1 MIRPRD
7 ERAIEAEQ
15 EKPIKAPQRV
25 SLINGEPAI
34 TLDLATQR
42 NSGIATVTLSKAPHQ
57 AQVQAYGRI
66 YQSVLAQSQTLAY
79 IDTYMVLA
87 VAASIMFV
95 LAFIVRRNDTGAA
108 STEAAVG

>member
-1 MIRPRD
+1 MSADRRLFGTGRLLGRLLVVLVVGGFSVGVTWGYLEGRD

-42 NSGIATVTLSKAPHQ
+42 NSGIATITLSNAPTQ
-57 AQVQAYGRI
+57 ALVQPFGVVMGLHR
-66 YQSVLAQSQTLAY
+66 
-79 IDTYMVLA
+79 
-87 VAASIMFV
+87 
-95 LAFIVRRNDTGAA
+95 
-108 STEAAVG
+108 